1 MRKTKRDGSW
11 SLLWN
16 EGARP
21 ARAPEVTHGFT
32 RGRASGKGMLLP
44 AAVPRTVL
52 RVNEEAL
59 VQMEKARPICIL
71 NRRLGPLD
79 QWGGLWAT
87 GDRKRLVAA

>member
-1 MRKTKRDGSW
+1 
-11 SLLWN
+11 
-16 EGARP
+16 
-21 ARAPEVTHGFT
+21 
-32 RGRASGKGMLLP
+32 MLLP

-71 NRRLGPLD
+71 NRRLGPPD
-79 QWGGLWAT
+79 QWGGLWAA